1 MIFYPEMH
9 TELPEGISY
18 SSIQVSEKLNNGRS
32 CSPNKQIISCSLG
45 SVLSIGDF
53 VSTILT
59 FTVTSVES
67 SLDFVARVGSGAL
80 IKGLQNITVS
90 TNEIVQ
96 VKADVKILG

>member
-1 MIFYPEMH
+1 MIFYPEMN

-18 SSIQVSEKLNNGRS
+18 SDIRFTGIPSLGRS

-45 SVLSIGDF
+45 NVLSIGDF
-53 VSTILT
+53 VSTVLT

-67 SLDFVARVGSGAL
+67 SLDFVARVSSGAL